1 MRLLSLRGCVLAA
14 TLVLPLAAAQAH
26 RSWLLPSATVLS
38 GDEPWVTVD
47 AAVSNDL
54 FYFEHF
60 PMQLDGLVITA
71 PDGSAV
77 QAENQARGRY
87 RSTFDFPLKQSG
99 TYRISVGGDQLFA
112 TWRKDGQQQRWR
124 GTREA
129 FAREVPA
136 DAEGLRV
143 TFGQRRVE
151 SFVTRGAPTT
161 QNLRPENRGLEF
173 VPITHPNDLVAGE
186 EARFRLLLDGKP
198 ASGVDVEVVPG
209 GNRYRERLGDT
220 KVKTGEDGSF
230 TLTWSG
236 PGMYWINASVRD
248 GNSGLPNV
256 QRNASV
262 AATLEVLP

>member
-14 TLVLPLAAAQAH
+14 ALVLPLTAAEAH

-71 PDGSAV
+71 PDGTTV

-87 RSTFDFPLKQSG
+87 RSTFDVPLKQAG

-112 TWRKDGQQQRWR
+112 SWRKDGQQHRWR

-129 FAREVPA
+129 FAREVPTE
-136 DAEGLRV
+136 AEALRV
-143 TFGQRRVE
+143 TFGQRRVDT
-151 SFVTRGAPTT
+151 FITRGKPSETVLQPA
-161 QNLRPENRGLEF
+161 NSGLEM
-173 VPITHPNDLVAGE
+173 VAVTHPNDLVAGE
-186 EARFRLLLDGKP
+186 QARFRLLLDGKP
-198 ASGVDVEVVPG
+198 AAGVDVEVVPG

-220 KVKTGEDGSF
+220 KVKTGEDGGF
-230 TLTWSG
+230 TVTWSG
-236 PGMYWINASVRD
+236 PGMYWISASVRD
-248 GNSGLPNV
+248 ANSGIPNV
-256 QRNASV
+256 QRNASY